1 MSSVA
6 TLRPPAVIYRE
17 EQLFAW
23 WVYLVLGIMAA
34 LALVFVGLPQPAAA
48 GAGAAN
54 PRHLGLHALP
64 AGLVVGLTLPALLVV
79 GVLRMT
85 TEVTP
90 TELRVW
96 FGWVATYR
104 LAIPAATIQRLEVVR
119 YRPIADCRGW
129 GIRHGPDG
137 ERVFSARGDRGVR
150 LTLADGSRVLI
161 GSQHP
166 EALARELERAIRPT
180 G

>member
-1 MSSVA
+1 MSTVA

-23 WVYLVLGIMAA
+23 WVYAALGALA
-34 LALVFVGLPQPAAA
+34 GLALVFVGLPHPAAA
-48 GAGAAN
+48 GAGAVVN
-54 PRHLGLHALP
+54 PHRWGLHALP
-64 AGLVVGLTLPALLVV
+64 TILVFALTAAAILVV

-104 LAIPAATIQRLEVVR
+104 LAIPAATIQRVEVVG
-119 YRPIADCRGW
+119 YRAWVGGVRS
-129 GIRHGPDG
+129 GPDG
-137 ERVFSARGDRGVR
+137 ERVLCARGDRGVR
-150 LTLADGSRVLI
+150 LTLADGSRVLV

-166 EALARELERAIRPT
+166 EALARELERAMRPAV
-180 G
+180 

>member
-1 MSSVA
+1 VSSVA

-23 WVYLVLGIMAA
+23 WVYLALGIMAA
-34 LALVFVGLPQPAAA
+34 LALLFIGLPHPAAA
-48 GAGAAN
+48 GAVAAVN
-54 PRHLGLHALP
+54 PHRWVLHALP

-90 TELRVW
+90 NELRVW

-104 LAIPAATIQRLEVVR
+104 LAIPAATIQRVEVVR
-119 YRPIADCRGW
+119 HRTVIG
-129 GIRHGPDG
+129 GIRSGPDG
-137 ERVFSARGDRGVR
+137 ERVLSARGDRGVR
-150 LTLADGSRVLI
+150 LTLADGSRILI

-166 EALARELERAIRPT
+166 EALARELERATRPT